1 MELRHYQTRLVEG
14 IRDAFT
20 RHRRVLAVAPCGA
33 GKTQIF
39 SYIARGVAAKQKRV
53 LILVHRDFLHRQVCA
68 ALENWG
74 VPHGRLKGGSK
85 FTTRAPVTVASVFT
99 LVNRLRAFPE
109 PDLIICDESHHA
121 AANGNSWNKVFNA
134 FPKARILGTTASPV
148 RHDGYGLGDMFDDMV
163 VGPQVI
169 DLTLQGYLSPIE
181 VYAPAVA
188 PSLRGVKIRGGD
200 YVVSELAEE
209 MDKPT
214 ITGDAV
220 SHYQRITPG
229 TQAIAFCC
237 SIKHA
242 EDVNA
247 AFVAAGINSMAVH
260 GKMDQFDIDQA
271 FLKFGQKL
279 VQVICVVDLVSE
291 GFDIPSVET
300 IIALR
305 PTKSLGLFIQ
315 IVGRATR
322 IAPGKTKAVLLDHSG
337 LTHAHGFYD
346 EIRDWKLTGTLE
358 KQSRAEAA
366 PAVRTCP
373 FCFACFRP
381 APVCP
386 VCGGAQPVQSRQV
399 QHVDGELE
407 RVTAADEIFAAAETE
422 NRDRQFEILTRIAK
436 DRGMRAPE
444 QWAYHVM
451 AAQTAADRRK
461 REEYT
466 PGYRTVNGL
475 PESDDAE
482 LKARVERA
490 MAKEGW

>member
-1 MELRHYQTRLVEG
+1 MQLRPYQEKAVAD

-20 RHRRVLAVAPCGA
+20 RSRRVLFVGPCGM
-33 GKTQIF
+33 GKTNLF

-53 LILVHRDFLHRQVCA
+53 TIICHRDFLHRQICT
-68 ALENWG
+68 ALEGWG

-85 FTTRAPVTVASVFT
+85 FTTRANVTVASVFT
-99 LVNRLRAFPE
+99 LVNRLKHYPA
-109 PDLIICDESHHA
+109 PDLVISDEAHHCA
-121 AANGNSWNKVFNA
+121 LGNSWNKVMKA
-134 FPKARILGTTASPV
+134 FPNARILGVTASPV
-148 RHDGYGLGDMFDDMV
+148 RGDRQGMADSFDEMV
-163 VGPQVI
+163 IGPQVI
-169 DLTLQGYLSPIE
+169 DLVMQGYLSAAE
-181 VYAPAVA
+181 VYAPPMIAN
-188 PSLRGVKIRGGD
+188 LKGVSVRGGD
-200 YVVSELAEE
+200 YAANELAEE
-209 MDKPT
+209 MDKPS

-220 SHYQRITPG
+220 AHYQRIAPG
-229 TQAIAFCC
+229 SQAIAFCC

-242 EDVNA
+242 EDVAAAFNA
-247 AFVAAGINSMAVH
+247 AGYAAAAVH
-260 GKMDQFDIDQA
+260 GKMDQFDIDQV
-271 FLKFGQKL
+271 FLRYSRKEIKIVTACQLIDEGYDCPGIDT
-279 VQVICVVDLVSE
+279 VIL
-291 GFDIPSVET
+291 
-300 IIALR
+300 LR
-305 PTKSLGLFIQ
+305 PTKSLGVHIQ
-315 IVGRATR
+315 QIGRGIR
-322 IAPGKTKAVLLDHSG
+322 PAPGKQKTIVLDHAGNTSR
-337 LTHAHGFYD
+337 HGFID
-346 EIRDWKLTGTLE
+346 EIRDWKLTGTVE

-366 PAVRTCP
+366 PAVRSCP

-386 VCGGAQPVQSRQV
+386 VCGAAQPVQSRQV